1 MGSPAPEVP
10 PEIGPDVPLDV
21 RIRPLAEGDL
31 ELMRAILGDPAMTA
45 HLGGP
50 QPDEGIQAAHREYL
64 ADDAPGGVFAI
75 ALGDDPTGVGWI
87 GYWETELHGATVW
100 EAGLSVL
107 PGWQGRGIGSR
118 AFRVGLDQAAAERI
132 HRYVHAFVGLDNHA
146 SNRMCAGLGFEQL
159 GETDVEYPP
168 GNWTRCNEWR
178 IALWPDA

>member
-1 MGSPAPEVP
+1 MQADAP
-10 PEIGPDVPLDV
+10 PEV

-31 ELMRAILGDPAMTA
+31 DLMRAILGDPAMTE

-64 ADDAPGGVFAI
+64 VDDAPGGVFAI
-75 ALGDDPTGVGWI
+75 TLGDDPAGVGWI

-107 PGWQGRGIGSR
+107 PDFQGRGIGSR
-118 AFRVGLDQAAAERI
+118 AFRIALERAAAERR
-132 HRYVHAFVGLDNHA
+132 HRWVHAFVGLENA
-146 SNRMCAGLGFEQL
+146 PSNRMCATVGFELL

-168 GNWTRCNEWR
+168 GHWSRCKEWR
-178 IALWPDA
+178 IALWPE